1 MRRGSVAVL
10 IIILVPFLALV
21 IGALYLFR
29 SNSAT
34 NDTVSVKS
42 CALSIDQKFFPSTIR
57 EYKLDNLKSDRGQI
71 GALYKSESNAM
82 WLSIGIGPES
92 NYFGSGNISEE
103 NLKNQEILKKAWR
116 GEGSQ
121 DELKS
126 LGKKS
131 GDSSFRID
139 EVDGLNV
146 VVLDYS
152 AQVEGGPPLNV
163 GFTDKKSSLHFNMGF
178 FEKSANYKDY
188 IIAWKKSV
196 CH

>member
-163 GFTDKKSSLHFNMGF
+163 GFTDKKNSLHFNMGF

-188 IIAWKKSV
+188 IIAWKESV
-196 CH
+196 CR

>member
-1 MRRGSVAVL
+1 MRRGG
-10 IIILVPFLALV
+10 ILVLVTTSIVIFLVLV
-21 IGALYLFR
+21 VGVLYLFR
-29 SNSAT
+29 SNFSTNKSA
-34 NDTVSVKS
+34 SIES
-42 CALSIDQKFFPSTIR
+42 CKLAVDQKFFPSTIR

-71 GALYKSESNAM
+71 GALYKSDSNAM

-92 NYFGSGNISEE
+92 NYFCSGNISEE

-163 GFTDKKSSLHFNMGF
+163 GFTDKKNSLHF
-178 FEKSANYKDY
+178 
-188 IIAWKKSV
+188 
-196 CH
+196 